1 MSDAALPAMSRTVVA
16 MPTAAQLVADAIRR
30 SIVTGELADG
40 ASLPPEPVLIECYG
54 VSRPTL
60 REALRILQSES
71 LITIRRGSRG
81 GARVNA
87 PRVDTVA
94 RQAGFLLQHQQTSLA
109 DVYEARLVV
118 EPPAAGLL
126 AERRTAAVV
135 RELRAALVEEQAAA
149 DPVAFAHASAR
160 FHERVV
166 DLAGNHTLAL
176 FTGILAEIIDT
187 HTETV
192 MVAAHDPTTR
202 ARDSH
207 AAHRSHE
214 RLAELVAAGDA
225 DGARAH
231 WQAHM
236 EAIGRVILKATGSGR
251 VVDLFR

>member
-1 MSDAALPAMSRTVVA
+1 MARTVVS

-30 SIVTGELADG
+30 SIVTGDLADG
-40 ASLPPEPVLIECYG
+40 ASLPPESVLIERYG

-118 EPPAAGLL
+118 EPPAARLL
-126 AERRTAAVV
+126 AERRTAEVIG
-135 RELRAALVEEQAAA
+135 ELRAALAEEQDTTA

-166 DLAGNHTLAL
+166 DLAGNNTLSL
-176 FTGILAEIIDT
+176 FTGILAEIIDA

-202 ARDSH
+202 ARDSD

-214 RLAELVAAGDA
+214 RLVELVSVGDA

-236 EAIGRVILKATGSGR
+236 EAIGRVMLKESGSGR